1 MTGKRAFSLLPD
13 LAMTGTPDKEK
24 GSQMNPLMRIR
35 ERARRIRAHIVLPE
49 GTEPRVLQAA
59 RSVLSEEMATVTL
72 LGDGQEV
79 EKAAQ
84 AAHLPS
90 NRIRIV
96 DPMRSENYE
105 SYVAALHD
113 HDPKRFP
120 SEGDARAQMA
130 DVLWYGAMMVRQGDA
145 DGMVGGAAHTTADLL
160 RAAIRVVGLAPGINT
175 VSGYFFMVLPRYRE
189 TLEKV
194 FIYADS
200 GVVPDPDA
208 AQLADIA
215 ISSAEKYR
223 LLTGDAPKVALL
235 SFSTKGSASHPIL
248 DKILEA
254 LSLIRRRQPDL
265 ICDGELQ
272 LDAAIV
278 PEVAKSKDPNGSVQG
293 DANVLIFPDLNAG
306 NIAYKLT
313 ERLAGAKAIGPL
325 LSGLDKPINDL
336 SRGCTADDI
345 VNAVAVAAVTS
356 RPNAA

>member
-1 MTGKRAFSLLPD
+1 
-13 LAMTGTPDKEK
+13 
-24 GSQMNPLMRIR
+24 MNPLMRIR

-59 RSVLSEEMATVTL
+59 RSILSDDMATVTL
-72 LGDGQEV
+72 LGNSQEV
-79 EKAAQ
+79 KNATQ
-84 AAHLPS
+84 AAHLPTT
-90 NRIRIV
+90 RIRII
-96 DPMRSENYE
+96 DPVRSENFE
-105 SYVAALHD
+105 EYVAALHH

-120 SEGDARAQMA
+120 SEDDARTQMA
-130 DVLWYGAMMVRQGDA
+130 DALWY
-145 DGMVGGAAHTTADLL
+145 
-160 RAAIRVVGLAPGINT
+160 

-223 LLTGDAPKVALL
+223 LLTGDVPRVALL
-235 SFSTKGSASHPIL
+235 SFSTKGSATHPIL
-248 DKILEA
+248 EKIPEA

-278 PEVAKSKDPNGSVQG
+278 PEIARSKDPDGVVKG
-293 DANVLIFPDLNAG
+293 DANVLVFPDLNAG

-325 LSGLDKPINDL
+325 LSGLGKPVNDL

-356 RPNAA
+356 RPNAT